1 MTVRLSAL
9 ALLLVAVA
17 ACSSPEADP
26 AQETLV
32 GEADVATVQAR
43 VFEAMQPID
52 ADIASIEAEAAA
64 ADSLRQPAYMPVLER
79 LRRDRRRLEI
89 RVDSLA
95 PLPRAAFDTTRA
107 AISAQIGRLR
117 ASVGRARFDAAT
129 DAATLQAASA
139 QRLARFDARIAA
151 ARAAAMADTTGR
163 QSALLDSLQADRGRL
178 DARLAA
184 YADTTAP
191 AFTRLR
197 QTTAQATAALERRL
211 NRIAPDSSAT
221 PRRRASSQ

>member
-1 MTVRLSAL
+1 MTVRLSVL
-9 ALLLVAVA
+9 AVLLVAVA

-26 AQETLV
+26 AQTALV

-52 ADIASIEAEAAA
+52 ADIASVEAEAAA

-95 PLPRAAFDTTRA
+95 PLPRAAFDTTTT
-107 AISAQIGRLR
+107 AISVQIQRLR
-117 ASVGRARFDAAT
+117 AAVARARFDAAT

-139 QRLARFDARIAA
+139 QRLARFDARIAGARTA
-151 ARAAAMADTTGR
+151 ALVDTTGR
-163 QSALLDSLQADRGRL
+163 QTALLDSLQADRVRL
-178 DARLAA
+178 DARLTAF
-184 YADTTAP
+184 ADTTAP

-197 QTTAQATAALERRL
+197 QLTAQATAALEQRL
-211 NRIAPDSSAT
+211 NRIAPDSTRTA
-221 PRRRASSQ
+221 RGQ